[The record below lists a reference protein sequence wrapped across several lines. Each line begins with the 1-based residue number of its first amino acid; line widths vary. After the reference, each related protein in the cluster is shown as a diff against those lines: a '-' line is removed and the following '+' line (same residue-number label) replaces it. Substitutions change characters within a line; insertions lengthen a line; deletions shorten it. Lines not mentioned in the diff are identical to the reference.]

1 MVAYPA
7 GRGSVLL
14 LQLAPY
20 GSGQVK
26 ALQGDILRAIEPSS
40 NGVLAEFTA
49 GSGPFF
55 VVDNSNGAYPAA
67 APSYGYPPPPTGM
80 PGGWGP
86 PPPQNYGWAPPVAP
100 AAAFAQVPRAPAPNT
115 PAPAPAAAAAAAA
128 TDDDG
133 SAGSTLKT
141 RIQGMMQRL
150 RSQSR
155 ALSNLVESETLQLK
169 ETLRTIAVAA
179 SAAAKQPKKK
189 KKEGKKNGNDL
200 TSKVADIPGQATFE
214 ARWRAFLDG
223 VRGRLKSMK
232 LLSKEMSVNMVMGQM
247 SPEDHKSMSA
257 ELALMMDGIREA
269 LQLVDQCR
277 ISATVAAP
285 PAAPAGCCGAA
296 EEEEEPREL
305 AYALTDDI
313 SIQAYLSDIRQNF
326 NVKDL
331 NLGNMK
337 IALGSDL
344 GGTYTVGGQ
353 TNFSYDT
360 SAENHINRATK
371 TPTAKTPLM
380 ADADDDPYGNA
391 DVYDGGDP
399 YAGGGIQAGIRPPD
413 YDQKVN
419 S

>member
-26 ALQGDILRAIEPSS
+26 ALQGDIVRAIEPSS
-40 NGVLAEFTA
+40 NSVLGEFTA
-49 GSGPFF
+49 GRGTM
-55 VVDNSNGAYPAA
+55 VVGNYPASAA
-67 APSYGYPPPPTGM
+67 APSYGYPPPPSGM

-86 PPPQNYGWAPPVAP
+86 PPPQTYGWAPPVAQ

-115 PAPAPAAAAAAAA
+115 PAPAPAASAAADAT

-179 SAAAKQPKKK
+179 SASAKQPKQKK
-189 KKEGKKNGNDL
+189 GGKKNGNDL

-257 ELALMMDGIREA
+257 ELALMLDGIREA

-285 PAAPAGCCGAA
+285 PAAPAGCCGGA

-313 SIQAYLSDIRQNF
+313 SSQAYLSDIRQNF